1 MGASK
6 VFKNAEGSRESS
18 DIEKFF
24 PFASIRQEHP
34 LMGASTAP
42 GAQSNQ
48 MTAMQTQ
55 TWQAFRT
62 VKGSHDRPHQLP
74 AVAPEVA

>member
-1 MGASK
+1 
-6 VFKNAEGSRESS
+6 
-18 DIEKFF
+18 
-24 PFASIRQEHP
+24 
-34 LMGASTAP
+34 MGASTAP
-42 GAQSNQ
+42 GARNNQ

-62 VKGSHDRPHQLP
+62 VNGSHDQPHQLP